1 MRERKKLTQTKQL
14 KSQDCIL
21 ITGQQPSI
29 QTESQGT
36 SSDVTLLFTIIIII
50 IMAMW
55 TFLEKTLNAS

>member
-50 IMAMW
+50 MAMW